1 MTGVR
6 YLSAIRTASNA
17 AAKQSLGE
25 EAATIGIGASPC
37 RPYIASIRSACSV
50 LVGRPVEGP
59 PRCTST
65 MTIGNSRLTAS
76 PSASDF
82 RSTPGP
88 LVPVTARLPAKA
100 APIAIPAA
108 EISSSA
114 CKVFTPKFF
123 SFESSCKTSDAGV
136 IGYDA

>member
-1 MTGVR
+1 MR
-6 YLSAIRTASNA
+6 AASNA

-25 EAATIGIGASPC
+25 LAAMIGIGASPW

-50 LVGRPVEGP
+50 LVGRPVDGP

-65 MTIGNSRLTAS
+65 MIIGSSRLTAR
-76 PSASDF
+76 PSASDL

-88 LVPVTARLPAKA
+88 LVPVIARFPANA

-114 CKVFTPKFF
+114 CSVFTPKFF
-123 SFESSCKTSDAGV
+123 SFESSCRMSDAGV